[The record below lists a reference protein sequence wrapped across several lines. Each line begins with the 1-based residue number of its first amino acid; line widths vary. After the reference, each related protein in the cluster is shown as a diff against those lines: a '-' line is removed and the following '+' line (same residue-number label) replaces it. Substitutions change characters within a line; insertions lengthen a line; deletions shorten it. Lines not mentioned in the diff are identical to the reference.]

1 MSTSNYEGPRGGDY
15 ARYVDELLRA
25 SPLHQSLGQVLR
37 EASRSDFTGEV
48 LSPGA
53 QPGSVLTRVR
63 ERAQA
68 AMAQAQKQAQK
79 QAQQQAQAASRSPA
93 GQTSS
98 KKAGDRPARAA
109 RQAPPKP
116 ATPAAGPRSPWF
128 RITPG
133 RVVGLLILAVLS
145 VALPGLGALV
155 LLFAIINAVRRGIR
169 SASESA

>member
-68 AMAQAQKQAQK
+68 AMAQAQ
-79 QAQQQAQAASRSPA
+79 QQAQTASRSPA
-93 GQTSS
+93 GKTSS

>member
-68 AMAQAQKQAQK
+68 AMAQK

-93 GQTSS
+93 GKTSS
-98 KKAGDRPARAA
+98 KKASDRAARAA

>member
-1 MSTSNYEGPRGGDY
+1 MSISNYEGPRGGDY

-68 AMAQAQKQAQK
+68 AMAQAQ
-79 QAQQQAQAASRSPA
+79 QQAQTASRSPA
-93 GQTSS
+93 GKTSS

>member
-25 SPLHQSLGQVLR
+25 SPLHQSLGRVLR
-37 EASRSDFTGEV
+37 EASRSDFSGEV

-68 AMAQAQKQAQK
+68 AMAQAQ
-79 QAQQQAQAASRSPA
+79 QQAQTASRSPA
-93 GQTSS
+93 GKTSP

>member
-25 SPLHQSLGQVLR
+25 SPLHQSLGRVLR

-68 AMAQAQKQAQK
+68 AMAQAQKQAQ
-79 QAQQQAQAASRSPA
+79 QQAQAASRSPA
-93 GQTSS
+93 GKTSS

-133 RVVGLLILAVLS
+133 RVVGLLILAVFS
-145 VALPGLGALV
+145 VALPSLGALV

>member
-1 MSTSNYEGPRGGDY
+1 MSTSDYEGPRGGDY

-68 AMAQAQKQAQK
+68 AMAQAAMAQAQK
-79 QAQQQAQAASRSPA
+79 QAQTASRSPA
-93 GQTSS
+93 GKTSP

-133 RVVGLLILAVLS
+133 RVVGLLILAVFS
-145 VALPGLGALV
+145 VALPSLGALV

>member
-1 MSTSNYEGPRGGDY
+1 MSTSDYEGPRGGDY

-25 SPLHQSLGQVLR
+25 SPLHQSLGRVLR
-37 EASRSDFTGEV
+37 EASRSDFSGEV

-68 AMAQAQKQAQK
+68 AMAQAQKQAQ
-79 QAQQQAQAASRSPA
+79 QQAQAASRSPA
-93 GQTSS
+93 GQASS
-98 KKAGDRPARAA
+98 KKAADRPARAA

>member
-25 SPLHQSLGQVLR
+25 SPLHQSLGRVLR
-37 EASRSDFTGEV
+37 EASRSDFSGEV

-68 AMAQAQKQAQK
+68 AMAQAQKQAQT
-79 QAQQQAQAASRSPA
+79 ASRSPA
-93 GQTSS
+93 GKTSP

>member
-1 MSTSNYEGPRGGDY
+1 MSISNYEGPRGGDY

-68 AMAQAQKQAQK
+68 AMAQAQKQAQ
-79 QAQQQAQAASRSPA
+79 QQAQAASRSPA

-116 ATPAAGPRSPWF
+116 ATPAVGPRSPWF

-169 SASESA
+169 SASEAA

>member
-37 EASRSDFTGEV
+37 EASRSDFSGEV

-68 AMAQAQKQAQK
+68 AMAQAQ
-79 QAQQQAQAASRSPA
+79 QQAQTASRSPA
-93 GQTSS
+93 GQASP
-98 KKAGDRPARAA
+98 KKAGRPARAA

-116 ATPAAGPRSPWF
+116 VTPAAGPRSPWF

>member
-68 AMAQAQKQAQK
+68 AMAQAQKQAQT
-79 QAQQQAQAASRSPA
+79 ASRSPA
-93 GQTSS
+93 GKTSS
-98 KKAGDRPARAA
+98 KKASDRAARAA

>member
-68 AMAQAQKQAQK
+68 AMAQAQKQAQ
-79 QAQQQAQAASRSPA
+79 QQAQAASRSPA
-93 GQTSS
+93 GKTSP

>member
-48 LSPGA
+48 LFPGA

-68 AMAQAQKQAQK
+68 AMAQAQK

-109 RQAPPKP
+109 RQAAPKP

>member
-68 AMAQAQKQAQK
+68 AMAQAQKQAQ
-79 QAQQQAQAASRSPA
+79 QQAQTASRSPA
-93 GQTSS
+93 GKTSP

>member
-25 SPLHQSLGQVLR
+25 SPLHQSLGRVLR
-37 EASRSDFTGEV
+37 EASRSDFSGEV

-68 AMAQAQKQAQK
+68 AMAQAQKQAQ
-79 QAQQQAQAASRSPA
+79 QQAQAASRSPA
-93 GQTSS
+93 GQASP

>member
-25 SPLHQSLGQVLR
+25 SPLHQSLGRVLR

-68 AMAQAQKQAQK
+68 AMAQAQK

>member
-1 MSTSNYEGPRGGDY
+1 MSTSDYEGPRGGDY

-68 AMAQAQKQAQK
+68 AMAQAQKQAQ
-79 QAQQQAQAASRSPA
+79 QQAQAASRSPA
-93 GQTSS
+93 GKTSS
-98 KKAGDRPARAA
+98 KKASDRAARAA

>member
-37 EASRSDFTGEV
+37 EASRSDFSGEV

-68 AMAQAQKQAQK
+68 AMAQAQK

-109 RQAPPKP
+109 RQAAPKP

>member
-1 MSTSNYEGPRGGDY
+1 MSTSDYEGPRGGDY

-25 SPLHQSLGQVLR
+25 SPLHQSLGRVLR
-37 EASRSDFTGEV
+37 EASRSDFSGEV

-68 AMAQAQKQAQK
+68 AMAQAQ
-79 QAQQQAQAASRSPA
+79 QQAQTASRSPA
-93 GQTSS
+93 GKTSP

-116 ATPAAGPRSPWF
+116 VTPAAGPRSPWF

>member
-25 SPLHQSLGQVLR
+25 SPLHQSLGRVLR
-37 EASRSDFTGEV
+37 EASRSDFSGEV

-68 AMAQAQKQAQK
+68 AMAQAQKQAR
-79 QAQQQAQAASRSPA
+79 QQAQTASRSPA
-93 GQTSS
+93 GKTSP

-116 ATPAAGPRSPWF
+116 VTPAAGPRSPWF

>member
-37 EASRSDFTGEV
+37 EVSRSDFTGEV

-53 QPGSVLTRVR
+53 QPGSVLMRVR

-68 AMAQAQKQAQK
+68 AMAQAQK

-116 ATPAAGPRSPWF
+116 ATPDAGPRSPWF

-133 RVVGLLILAVLS
+133 RVVGLLVLAILS
-145 VALPGLGALV
+145 VVLPHFGALV

>member
-25 SPLHQSLGQVLR
+25 SPLHQSLGRVLR
-37 EASRSDFTGEV
+37 EASRSDFSGEV

-68 AMAQAQKQAQK
+68 AMAQAQQ
-79 QAQQQAQAASRSPA
+79 QAQQQAQTTSRSPA
-93 GQTSS
+93 GKTSP

-133 RVVGLLILAVLS
+133 RVVGLLILAVVS

>member
-37 EASRSDFTGEV
+37 EASRSDFTGEM

-68 AMAQAQKQAQK
+68 AMAQAQKQAQ
-79 QAQQQAQAASRSPA
+79 QQAQAASRSPA
-93 GQTSS
+93 GKTSS
-98 KKAGDRPARAA
+98 KKASDRAARAA

>member
-68 AMAQAQKQAQK
+68 AMAQAQKQAQ
-79 QAQQQAQAASRSPA
+79 QQAQTASRSPA
-93 GQTSS
+93 GKTSP
-98 KKAGDRPARAA
+98 KKAGDRTARSA

>member
-68 AMAQAQKQAQK
+68 AMAQAQ
-79 QAQQQAQAASRSPA
+79 QQAQTASRSPA
-93 GQTSS
+93 GKTSP

-116 ATPAAGPRSPWF
+116 VTPAAGPRSPWF

>member
-68 AMAQAQKQAQK
+68 AMAQAQKQAQ
-79 QAQQQAQAASRSPA
+79 QQAQAASRSPA

-109 RQAPPKP
+109 RQAAPKP

>member
-25 SPLHQSLGQVLR
+25 SPLHQRLGRVLR
-37 EASRSDFTGEV
+37 EASRSDFSGEV

-68 AMAQAQKQAQK
+68 AMAQAQKQAQ
-79 QAQQQAQAASRSPA
+79 QQAQAASRSPA
-93 GQTSS
+93 GKTSS
-98 KKAGDRPARAA
+98 KKASDRAARAA

>member
-25 SPLHQSLGQVLR
+25 SPLHQSLGRVLR
-37 EASRSDFTGEV
+37 EASRSDFSGEV

-68 AMAQAQKQAQK
+68 AMAQAQQ
-79 QAQQQAQAASRSPA
+79 QAQQQAQTTSRSPA

-109 RQAPPKP
+109 RQAAPKP
-116 ATPAAGPRSPWF
+116 ATPAAGPRRPWF

>member
-25 SPLHQSLGQVLR
+25 SPLHQSLGRVLR
-37 EASRSDFTGEV
+37 EGSRSDFSGEV

-68 AMAQAQKQAQK
+68 AMAQAQ
-79 QAQQQAQAASRSPA
+79 QQAQTASRSPA
-93 GQTSS
+93 GKTSP

>member
-25 SPLHQSLGQVLR
+25 SPLHQSLGRVLR
-37 EASRSDFTGEV
+37 EASRSDFSGEV

-68 AMAQAQKQAQK
+68 AMAQAQQ
-79 QAQQQAQAASRSPA
+79 QAQQQAQTASRSPA
-93 GQTSS
+93 GKTSP

>member
-25 SPLHQSLGQVLR
+25 SPLHQSLGRVLR
-37 EASRSDFTGEV
+37 EASRSDFSGEV

-68 AMAQAQKQAQK
+68 AMAQAQ
-79 QAQQQAQAASRSPA
+79 QQAQTASRSPA
-93 GQTSS
+93 GKTSP

-116 ATPAAGPRSPWF
+116 VTPAAGPRSPWF
-128 RITPG
+128 WITPG

>member
-68 AMAQAQKQAQK
+68 AMAQAQKQAQ
-79 QAQQQAQAASRSPA
+79 QQAQTASRSPA
-93 GQTSS
+93 GKTSP
-98 KKAGDRPARAA
+98 KKAGDRPARAV
-109 RQAPPKP
+109 RQAAPKP

>member
-25 SPLHQSLGQVLR
+25 SPLHQSLGRVLR
-37 EASRSDFTGEV
+37 EATRSDFSGEV

-68 AMAQAQKQAQK
+68 AMAQAQKQAQ
-79 QAQQQAQAASRSPA
+79 QQAQTASRSPA
-93 GQTSS
+93 GKTSP

>member
-68 AMAQAQKQAQK
+68 AMAQAQKQAQ
-79 QAQQQAQAASRSPA
+79 QQAQTASRSPA
-93 GQTSS
+93 GKTSS
-98 KKAGDRPARAA
+98 KKASDRAARAA

>member
-68 AMAQAQKQAQK
+68 AMAQAQKQAQ
-79 QAQQQAQAASRSPA
+79 QQAQTTSRSPA

-116 ATPAAGPRSPWF
+116 ATLAAGPRSPWF

>member
-25 SPLHQSLGQVLR
+25 SPLHQSLGRVLR

-53 QPGSVLTRVR
+53 HPGSVLTRVR

-68 AMAQAQKQAQK
+68 AMAQAQ
-79 QAQQQAQAASRSPA
+79 QQAQTASRSPA
-93 GQTSS
+93 GKTSP

-133 RVVGLLILAVLS
+133 RVVALLILAVLS

>member
-25 SPLHQSLGQVLR
+25 SPLHQSLGRVLR
-37 EASRSDFTGEV
+37 EASRSDFSGEV

-68 AMAQAQKQAQK
+68 AMAQAQKQAQ
-79 QAQQQAQAASRSPA
+79 QQAQTASRSPA
-93 GQTSS
+93 GKTSP